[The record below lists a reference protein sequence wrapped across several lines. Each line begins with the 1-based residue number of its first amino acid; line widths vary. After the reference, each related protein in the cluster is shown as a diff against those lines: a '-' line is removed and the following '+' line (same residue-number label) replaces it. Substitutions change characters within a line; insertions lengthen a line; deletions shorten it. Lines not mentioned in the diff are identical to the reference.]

1 MRSDAPE
8 IFTRSF
14 AVTGLQQVGDMAD
27 EMDHRERVTGPRR
40 CWAFDARAPFFTVDP
55 EDVTT
60 LVGGG
65 AYGAVY
71 RATLHGQQV
80 AAKTLHALRNP
91 EMYGLTGPGSDPLAV
106 SSVLAEFTKEA
117 EMLAAVDHPHVLKFW
132 GVCFGETNGVRLPKW
147 IITELLPFS
156 LHTFVRVPS
165 IRETMRPWHV
175 LCLAADMAEGLAY
188 LHGLGIVHRD
198 VKPKNVLV
206 SPQGAK
212 LSDLGTAKMV
222 GIAGMTAQHTVGPGT
237 AIYHPPEVLVGEYTE
252 SIDVFSLGL
261 SVWEIATGHAP
272 RRSGAADSFTVGCE
286 DEDGNLSLENFV
298 GQFAQ
303 QPDDPDHRA
312 DAIAVAWFVELTTK
326 FDRSERLSAA
336 QALSALVAGVAA
348 DTSAAQRELFV
359 ARGLGAATVQR
370 MVQRRVAGAE
380 NGRGVEAAGSN
391 LQMLEAFEEQAAAGE
406 LDLMGAEVVTRREA
420 SELLQQ
426 YTQRRVA
433 VYCADY
439 IVETRKQHAY
449 QQEEA
454 AATRAA
460 LAVALGRASAVRI
473 VASADHHHVSSV

>member
-1 MRSDAPE
+1 
-8 IFTRSF
+8 
-14 AVTGLQQVGDMAD
+14 MAD
-27 EMDHRERVTGPRR
+27 EMDHRDGVEGPQR
-40 CWAFDARAPFFTVDP
+40 CWAFDAQAPFFTVDP
-55 EDVTT
+55 EDNTT

-71 RATLHGQQV
+71 RATLYGQQV

-106 SSVLAEFTKEA
+106 SRVLAEFTKEA
-117 EMLAAVDHPHVLKFW
+117 EVLAAVDHPHVLKFW
-132 GVCFGETNGVRLPKW
+132 GVCFGDANGVRLPKW

-156 LHTFVRVPS
+156 LHAFVRLPS

-188 LHGLGIVHRD
+188 LHRLGIIHRD

-222 GIAGMTAQHTVGPGT
+222 GIAAMTAQHTVGPGT
-237 AIYHPPEVLVGEYTE
+237 AIYHPPEVLAGEYTE

-261 SVWEIATGHAP
+261 SVWEIATGHVP
-272 RRSGAADSFTVGCE
+272 RRSGAADSFTVACE
-286 DEDGNLSLENFV
+286 DEDGNLDLENFV
-298 GQFAQ
+298 GQFAR
-303 QPDDPDHRA
+303 QPHDPDHRT
-312 DAIAVAWFVELTTK
+312 DAIAVGWFVELTTK
-326 FDRSERLSAA
+326 FDRSQRLSTA
-336 QALSALVAGVAA
+336 QALSALVAGVPT
-348 DTSAAQRELFV
+348 DSSAAQRELFV
-359 ARGLGAATVQR
+359 AYGLGAATVQR
-370 MVQRRVAGAE
+370 MVRRFASAE
-380 NGRGVEAAGSN
+380 NGRGVEGADSN
-391 LQMLEAFEEQAAAGE
+391 LQMLEGSEERAAAGE
-406 LDLMGAEVVTRREA
+406 PEPMGAEVVTRREA

-433 VYCADY
+433 AYCADY
-439 IVETRKQHAY
+439 IVETRRQHAC

-460 LAVALGRASAVRI
+460 LAIALGRASAVRKAA
-473 VASADHHHVSSV
+473 ASFD